1 MLRRASRARQGVAG
15 MTWRV
20 AAGAAVVMAASALT
34 GAAPAGAQEFGCEAS
49 ALRGTVLGT
58 TPVEPVTANHGQATC
73 RTVNATAPF
82 GVPLLLGASSL
93 VAGTLFEG
101 PAGRVDQQVA
111 TATGAVGD
119 LRIGALPNL
128 PIALPALPEL
138 PGPIAVPGVGSVDLR
153 PALQALL
160 PNGGLPTADLV
171 RTRSVSA
178 QATARCAGGQPRLA
192 GTSAVSGL
200 SVLGQELPI
209 GEVVDQTLTLIQ
221 GATIDPSNADLTKIP
236 LPLGISL
243 DLPGVRNALQGV
255 LDGLPNIEIPPV
267 LAHVRVTPG
276 AQSNDGTRLV
286 QQALNVNVS
295 ALGQTLADLV
305 LGEARVSAAGVNC
318 SPAAARTAAQL
329 QCSHR
334 RLVLA
339 DVVRRNGRVRL
350 VGAADRSLIGRRV
363 NIVFTGTGRR
373 VATAVVK
380 RDGSFAATSALQRR
394 SFRRGNRERFQAVLG
409 REKSLD
415 LKLYRRMVVS
425 STKAARGKVT
435 ITGRVLPPLA
445 RPARS
450 IEVRRRVSCNREAVV
465 GRAHPDRSGRFT
477 VTVPAPPKQLAAVY
491 RLKTAVRKHTR
502 NPKTYETF
510 TLPRAVALG

>member
-1 MLRRASRARQGVAG
+1 VR
-15 MTWRV
+15 WHV
-20 AAGAAVVMAASALT
+20 AAGAAAVMMT
-34 GAAPAGAQEFGCEAS
+34 GALSGAPAAGAQGFGCDAS
-49 ALRGTVLGT
+49 ALRGTVLGG
-58 TPVEPVTANHGQATC
+58 TPVEPVTANRGQASC

-93 VAGTLFEG
+93 VADTLFNG
-101 PAGRVDQQVA
+101 PANRVDQQVA
-111 TATGAVGD
+111 TATGAVGN
-119 LRIGALPNL
+119 LRIGALPYL
-128 PIALPALPEL
+128 PIALPAPPEL
-138 PGPIAVPGVGSVDLR
+138 PGPLSVPGVGTVDLR

-171 RTRSVSA
+171 STRALSA
-178 QATARCAGGQPRLA
+178 QATARCAGGKPRLA
-192 GTSAVSGL
+192 GTSEVTGL
-200 SVLGQELPI
+200 SVLGQELPV
-209 GEVVDQTLTLIQ
+209 GQVVDQALTLIG

-243 DLPGVRNALQGV
+243 DLPGVRSALQGV
-255 LDGLPNIEIPPV
+255 LDGLPDIEIPPV

-329 QCSHR
+329 QCTHR

-350 VGAADRSLIGRRV
+350 VGAADRRLIGRRV
-363 NIVFTGTGRR
+363 NINFTATGRR

-380 RDGSFAATSALQRR
+380 RDGSFAATSRLQAKA
-394 SFRRGNRERFQAVLG
+394 FRGSNRERFQAVLG

-415 LKLYRRMVVS
+415 LKLYRRMRVDATHAS
-425 STKAARGKVT
+425 RGKVT
-435 ITGRVLPPLA
+435 IAGRVLPPLA
-445 RPARS
+445 HPARA

-465 GRAHPDRSGRFT
+465 ARVHPDRSGRFR
-477 VTVPAPPKQLAAVY
+477 VTVAAPPKQLAAVY
-491 RLKTAVRKHTR
+491 RLKTRVRKHAR